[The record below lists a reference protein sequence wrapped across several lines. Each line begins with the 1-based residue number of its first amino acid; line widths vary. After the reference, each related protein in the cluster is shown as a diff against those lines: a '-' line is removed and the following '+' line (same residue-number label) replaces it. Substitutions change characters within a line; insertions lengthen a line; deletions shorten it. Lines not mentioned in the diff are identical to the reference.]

1 VNLDNAGL
9 NRQLKQ
15 LQSTLLLDLLPLPPA
30 AAMAEEK
37 MDDELELENAD
48 YVPTISHDHELPPG
62 LPTPFE
68 PRDGFE
74 RRFQNV
80 KTRDAKAKGQA
91 RGQDREGA
99 DEKEDDVDSLASNS
113 SPSIRRGEGALS

>member
-30 AAMAEEK
+30 AAKVEEK
-37 MDDELELENAD
+37 MDDEPENATYD
-48 YVPTISHDHELPPG
+48 TTISHELQPG

-80 KTRDAKAKGQA
+80 KTRDTKAKGQA
-91 RGQDREGA
+91 RGQDREEA
-99 DEKEDDVDSLASNS
+99 DKKEDDLDSLASNS
-113 SPSIRRGEGALS
+113 PPSIRRGSGALS